1 MVRHT
6 LPSQMKHDS
15 EGDMGMHMTSAEMTE
30 LIAGRTLVDVVAD
43 TVSERGEAPALHWKN
58 PEGGWSTLTWD
69 EYMRSAQSVAAGLRR
84 LGVGRGDRVAMLLRN
99 RVECNITDLAGILLG
114 AAMTSIYLTSSNSQL
129 EWLLNH
135 CDAGVILVDGEQFGR
150 VKEIKP
156 LVPALRTIVCVDE
169 TAGTDESV
177 VQFSELLGE
186 SPVELDE
193 AKEVVKPDDVAT
205 IIYTS
210 GTTGRPKGAQHSH
223 RSVVSGVESVSL
235 AFGTGWMHKRVISYL
250 PMAHVAERMFSH
262 YVGLRTGSE
271 VFFCSDL
278 TAIGSYVLEVR
289 PNIFFG
295 PPRIW
300 EKLWAAA
307 QAIARGTPDP
317 EGAELRRALEVG
329 LRAVRARSESGEVPS
344 DLEIALAEAEPARNR
359 IASALA
365 LDTIDIALTAAA
377 SMPADVLDGMAA
389 LGVELADAY
398 GMTEF
403 IGGVCSP
410 HDPRRGTLGRPFP
423 GVDLRIA
430 ADDEIQM
437 CGPQAFVGYLND
449 PEQTKAAFTDD
460 GWLRTGDL
468 GRIDDDGYLTLIG
481 RKKDLI
487 ITAGGKN
494 IAPQPIETAIAS
506 HPLVSAAVVVG
517 EARKFPAA
525 LIVPDP
531 LELVEWAK
539 SRGKDTTDP
548 IALMSDPD
556 LEAEILE
563 HLQEVNQALA
573 RVEQIKRIK
582 ILPEVWGPDSDVM
595 TPTMKVKRAVVTQKY
610 ADAIEN
616 IYATDEQ
623 LAGSASGS

>member
-1 MVRHT
+1 MA
-6 LPSQMKHDS
+6 
-15 EGDMGMHMTSAEMTE
+15 MHMTSAEMAE
-30 LIAGRTLVDVVAD
+30 IIAGRTLVDVIAD
-43 TVSERGEAPALHWKN
+43 TVSQQGYAPALHSKK
-58 PEGGWSTLTWD
+58 PDGGWSTLSWN
-69 EYMRSAQSVAAGLRR
+69 EYIRSACSVAAGLRG
-84 LGVGRGDRVAMLLRN
+84 LGIRRGDRVAMLLRN
-99 RVECNITDLAGILLG
+99 RVECNIVDTAGILLG
-114 AAMTSIYLTSSNSQL
+114 ATMTSIYLTSSNSQV

-135 CDAGVILVDGEQFGR
+135 CGAGVILVDSEQAKR

-156 LVPALRTIVCVDE
+156 QIPSLRTIVCIDE
-169 TAGTDESV
+169 TADMDDSV
-177 VQFSELLGE
+177 VHFSELLGE
-186 SPVELDE
+186 PPITLDE
-193 AKEVVKPDDVAT
+193 AKAQVHADDIAT

-223 RSVVSGVESVSL
+223 RSVVSGVESVVM
-235 AFGTGWMHKRVISYL
+235 AFGTSWMHKRVISYL

-271 VFFCSDL
+271 VFFCPDL
-278 TAIGSYVLEVR
+278 TAIGSYLREVR

-307 QAIARGTPDP
+307 QSMARGTPDP

-329 LRAVRARSESGEVPS
+329 LQAVRARTETGKVPS
-344 DLEIALAEAEPARNR
+344 DLEIALAEVEPARER
-359 IASALA
+359 LASALA
-365 LDTIDIALTAAA
+365 LDTVEIALTAAA

-403 IGGVCSP
+403 IGGICSP
-410 HDPRRGTLGRPFP
+410 RDPRRGTLGRPFP

-430 ADDEIQM
+430 ADGEIEM
-437 CGPQAFVGYLND
+437 RGPQAFVGYLDD
-449 PEQTKAAFTDD
+449 PEQTKAVFTDD

-468 GRIDDDGYLTLIG
+468 GRIDEDGYLTLIG

-506 HPLVSAAVVVG
+506 HPLVSTAVVVG

-531 LELVEWAK
+531 LEIVEWA
-539 SRGKDTTDP
+539 RGLGKDTTDP

-556 LEAEILE
+556 LEAEMLKHLE
-563 HLQEVNQALA
+563 EVNQALA

-582 ILPEVWGPDSDVM
+582 ILPEVWGPDSEM
-595 TPTMKVKRAVVTQKY
+595 LTPTLKVKRAVVLKKY
-610 ADAIEN
+610 AEAIEDL
-616 IYATDEQ
+616 YAANYR
-623 LAGSASGS
+623 LAGSAPTAS

>member
-1 MVRHT
+1 MA
-6 LPSQMKHDS
+6 
-15 EGDMGMHMTSAEMTE
+15 MHMTSAEMAE
-30 LIAGRTLVDVVAD
+30 LISGRTLVDVIAD
-43 TVSERGEAPALHWKN
+43 TVSQQGDAPALHSKK
-58 PEGGWSTLTWD
+58 PDGGWSTLSWN
-69 EYMRSAQSVAAGLRR
+69 EYIRSACSVAAGLRG
-84 LGVGRGDRVAMLLRN
+84 LGIRRGDRVAMLLRN
-99 RVECNITDLAGILLG
+99 RVECNIMDTAGILLG
-114 AAMTSIYLTSSNSQL
+114 ATMTSIYLTSSNSQV

-135 CDAGVILVDGEQFGR
+135 CGAGVILVDGEQVKR

-156 LVPALRTIVCVDE
+156 QIPSLRTIVCIDE
-169 TAGTDESV
+169 TADTDDSV
-177 VQFSELLGE
+177 VHFSELLGE
-186 SPVELDE
+186 PPITLDE
-193 AKEVVKPDDVAT
+193 ARAQVQPDDIAT

-223 RSVVSGVESVSL
+223 RSVVSGVESVVM
-235 AFGTGWMHKRVISYL
+235 AFGTGWMQKRVISYL

-271 VFFCSDL
+271 VFFCPDL
-278 TAIGSYVLEVR
+278 TAIGSYLLEVR

-307 QAIARGTPDP
+307 QSMARGTPDP

-329 LRAVRARSESGEVPS
+329 LRAVRARTETGEVPS
-344 DLEIALAEAEPARNR
+344 DLEIALAEVEPARER
-359 IASALA
+359 VASALA
-365 LDTIDIALTAAA
+365 LDTVEIALTAAA

-410 HDPRRGTLGRPFP
+410 RDPRRGTLGRPFP

-430 ADDEIQM
+430 ADGEIEM
-437 CGPQAFVGYLND
+437 RGPQAFVDYLND
-449 PEQTKAAFTDD
+449 PEQTKAVFTDD

-468 GRIDDDGYLTLIG
+468 GRIDEDGYLTLIG

-506 HPLVSAAVVVG
+506 HPLVSTAVVVG

-531 LELVEWAK
+531 LEIVQWAQGL
-539 SRGKDTTDP
+539 GKDTTDP

-556 LEAEILE
+556 LEAAILK
-563 HLQEVNQALA
+563 HLEDVNQTLA

-582 ILPEVWGPDSDVM
+582 ILPEVWGPDSEMM
-595 TPTMKVKRAVVTQKY
+595 TPTFKVKRAAVLEKY
-610 ADAIEN
+610 AEAIEDL
-616 IYATDEQ
+616 YAVNDQ
-623 LAGSASGS
+623 LADSAPTAY

>member
-1 MVRHT
+1 M
-6 LPSQMKHDS
+6 S
-15 EGDMGMHMTSAEMTE
+15 MHMSSAEMAE
-30 LIAGRTLVDVVAD
+30 RIAGRTLLDVIAD

-58 PEGGWSTLTWD
+58 RDGGWSTVTWN
-69 EYMRSAQSVAAGLRR
+69 EYLRSARCVAAGLRR
-84 LGVGRGDRVAMLLRN
+84 LGVRRGDRVAMLLRN
-99 RVECNITDLAGILLG
+99 RVECNITDIAGTLLG

-129 EWLLNH
+129 EWLLND
-135 CDAGVILVDGEQFGR
+135 CEAGVILVDGEQFGR

-156 LVPALRTIVCVDE
+156 QVALLRTTVCVDE
-169 TAGTDESV
+169 VDETDKSV
-177 VQFSELLGE
+177 VQFNELLAE
-186 SPVELDE
+186 PPIDFDE
-193 AKEVVKPDDVAT
+193 ARKVMKPDDVAT

-223 RSVVSGVESVSL
+223 RSVVSGVESVRL

-278 TAIGSYVLEVR
+278 TAIGSYLLEVR

-329 LRAVRARSESGEVPS
+329 LRALRARTETGELS
-344 DLEIALAEAEPARNR
+344 ADLEIELAEVKPARDR

-403 IGGVCSP
+403 IGGICSP

-430 ADDEIQM
+430 ADDEIEM
-437 CGPQAFVGYLND
+437 RGPQAFVGYLNN
-449 PEQTKAAFTDD
+449 PEQTKAVFTDD

-468 GRIDDDGYLTLIG
+468 GRIDEDGYLTLIG

-506 HPLVSAAVVVG
+506 HPLVSAAIVVG

-582 ILPEVWGPDSDVM
+582 ILPEVWGPDSEVM
-595 TPTMKVKRAVVTQKY
+595 TPTMKVKRAVVAQKY
-610 ADAIEN
+610 ADAIDSL
-616 IYATDEQ
+616 YATDEQ
-623 LAGSASGS
+623 LAGSAPGS

>member
-1 MVRHT
+1 MA
-6 LPSQMKHDS
+6 
-15 EGDMGMHMTSAEMTE
+15 MHMTSAEMAE
-30 LIAGRTLVDVVAD
+30 LISGRTLVDVIAD
-43 TVSERGEAPALHWKN
+43 TVSQQGDAPALHSKK
-58 PEGGWSTLTWD
+58 PDGGWSTLSWN
-69 EYMRSAQSVAAGLRR
+69 EYIRSACSVAAGLRG
-84 LGVGRGDRVAMLLRN
+84 LGIRRGDRVAMLLRN
-99 RVECNITDLAGILLG
+99 RVECNIMDTAGILLG
-114 AAMTSIYLTSSNSQL
+114 ATMTSIYLTSSNSQV

-135 CDAGVILVDGEQFGR
+135 CGAGVILVDGEQVKR

-156 LVPALRTIVCVDE
+156 QIPSLRTIVCTDE
-169 TAGTDESV
+169 TADTDDSV
-177 VQFSELLGE
+177 VDFSELLGE
-186 SPVELDE
+186 PPITLDE
-193 AKEVVKPDDVAT
+193 AKAQVQPDDIAT

-223 RSVVSGVESVSL
+223 RSVVSGVESVVM

-271 VFFCSDL
+271 VFFCPDL
-278 TAIGSYVLEVR
+278 TAIGSYLLEVR

-307 QAIARGTPDP
+307 QSMARGTPDP

-329 LRAVRARSESGEVPS
+329 LRAVRARTETGELPS
-344 DLEIALAEAEPARNR
+344 DLEIALAEVEPARER
-359 IASALA
+359 VASALA
-365 LDTIDIALTAAA
+365 LDTVEIALTAAA

-410 HDPRRGTLGRPFP
+410 RDPRRGTLGRPFP

-430 ADDEIQM
+430 ADGEIEM
-437 CGPQAFVGYLND
+437 RGPQAFVDYLND
-449 PEQTKAAFTDD
+449 PEQTKAVFTDD

-468 GRIDDDGYLTLIG
+468 GRIDEDGYLTLIG

-506 HPLVSAAVVVG
+506 HPLVSTAVVVG

-531 LELVEWAK
+531 LEIVQWAQGL
-539 SRGKDTTDP
+539 GKDTTDP

-556 LEAEILE
+556 LEAAILK
-563 HLQEVNQALA
+563 HLEDVNQALA

-582 ILPEVWGPDSDVM
+582 ILPEVWGPDSEMM
-595 TPTMKVKRAVVTQKY
+595 TPTFKVKRAAVLEKY
-610 ADAIEN
+610 AEAIEDL
-616 IYATDEQ
+616 YAVNDQ
-623 LAGSASGS
+623 LADSAPTAY

>member
-1 MVRHT
+1 MA
-6 LPSQMKHDS
+6 
-15 EGDMGMHMTSAEMTE
+15 MHMTSAEMAE
-30 LIAGRTLVDVVAD
+30 LISGRTLVDVIAD
-43 TVSERGEAPALHWKN
+43 TVSQQGDAPALHSKK
-58 PEGGWSTLTWD
+58 PDGGWSTLSWN
-69 EYMRSAQSVAAGLRR
+69 EYIRSACSVAAGLRG
-84 LGVGRGDRVAMLLRN
+84 LGIRRGDRVAMLLRN
-99 RVECNITDLAGILLG
+99 RVECNIMDTAGILLG
-114 AAMTSIYLTSSNSQL
+114 ATMTSIYLTSSNSQV

-135 CDAGVILVDGEQFGR
+135 CGAGVILVDGEQVKR

-156 LVPALRTIVCVDE
+156 QIPSLRTIVCIDE
-169 TAGTDESV
+169 TADTDDSV
-177 VQFSELLGE
+177 VHFSELLGE
-186 SPVELDE
+186 PPITLDE
-193 AKEVVKPDDVAT
+193 ARAQVQPDDIAT

-223 RSVVSGVESVSL
+223 RSVVSGVESVVM
-235 AFGTGWMHKRVISYL
+235 AFGTGWMQKRVISYL

-271 VFFCSDL
+271 VFFCPDL
-278 TAIGSYVLEVR
+278 TAIGSYLLEVR

-307 QAIARGTPDP
+307 QSMARGTPDP

-329 LRAVRARSESGEVPS
+329 LRAVRARTETGEVPS
-344 DLEIALAEAEPARNR
+344 DLEIALAEVEPARER
-359 IASALA
+359 VASALA
-365 LDTIDIALTAAA
+365 LDTVEIALTAAA

-410 HDPRRGTLGRPFP
+410 RDPRRGTLGRPFP

-430 ADDEIQM
+430 ADGEIEM
-437 CGPQAFVGYLND
+437 RGPQAFVDYLND
-449 PEQTKAAFTDD
+449 PEQTKAVFTDD

-468 GRIDDDGYLTLIG
+468 GRIDEDGYLTLIG

-506 HPLVSAAVVVG
+506 HPLVSTAVVVG

-531 LELVEWAK
+531 LEIVQWAQGL
-539 SRGKDTTDP
+539 GKDTTDP

-556 LEAEILE
+556 LEAAILK
-563 HLQEVNQALA
+563 HLEDVNQALA

-582 ILPEVWGPDSDVM
+582 ILPEVWGPDSEMM
-595 TPTMKVKRAVVTQKY
+595 TPTFKVKRAAVLEKY
-610 ADAIEN
+610 AEAIEDL
-616 IYATDEQ
+616 YAVNDQ
-623 LAGSASGS
+623 LADSAPTAY

>member
-1 MVRHT
+1 
-6 LPSQMKHDS
+6 
-15 EGDMGMHMTSAEMTE
+15 MHMTSAEMAD
-30 LIAGRTLVDVVAD
+30 LIAGRTLVDVIAD
-43 TVSERGEAPALHWKN
+43 TVAERGDAPALHSKN
-58 PEGGWSTLTWD
+58 PDGGWSTLSWND
-69 EYMRSAQSVAAGLRR
+69 YIRSARSVAAGLRR
-84 LGVGRGDRVAMLLRN
+84 LGVRRGDRVAMLLRN
-99 RVECNITDLAGILLG
+99 RAECNITDTAGILLG
-114 AAMTSIYLTSSNSQL
+114 ATMTSIYMTSSNSQV

-135 CDAGVILVDGEQFGR
+135 CGAGVILVDGEQVER

-156 LVPALRTIVCVDE
+156 QAPSLRTIVCVDE
-169 TAGTDESV
+169 TAGTDDSV
-177 VQFSELLGE
+177 MHFSELLGE
-186 SPVELDE
+186 PPIELDE
-193 AKEVVKPDDVAT
+193 AKAEVKPDDVAT

-223 RSVVSGVESVSL
+223 RSVVAGLESIMM

-271 VFFCSDL
+271 VFFCPDL
-278 TAIGSYVLEVR
+278 TAIGSYLLEVR

-317 EGAELRRALEVG
+317 EGAELRRALDVG
-329 LRAVRARSESGEVPS
+329 LQAIRARSESGKVPP
-344 DLEIALAEAEPARNR
+344 DLEIALAEVEPARKR

-365 LDTIDIALTAAA
+365 LDTVEIALTAAA

-403 IGGVCSP
+403 VGGVCSP
-410 HDPRRGTLGRPFP
+410 YDPRRGTLGRPFP

-437 CGPQAFVGYLND
+437 RGPQEFVGYLND
-449 PEQTKAAFTDD
+449 PEKTKAAFTDD
-460 GWLRTGDL
+460 GWFQTGDL
-468 GRIDDDGYLTLIG
+468 GRIDEDGYLTLIG

-506 HPLVSAAVVVG
+506 HPLVSTAVVVG
-517 EARKFPAA
+517 EAHKFPAA

-539 SRGKDTTDP
+539 GLGKDTTDP

-556 LEAEILE
+556 LEAEILK

-595 TPTMKVKRAVVTQKY
+595 TPTMKVKRAVVAQKY

-616 IYATDEQ
+616 LYAADEQ
-623 LAGSASGS
+623 LAGSVPAS

>member
-1 MVRHT
+1 
-6 LPSQMKHDS
+6 
-15 EGDMGMHMTSAEMTE
+15 MGTQMTSAEMAE
-30 LIAGRTLVDVVAD
+30 LIAGRTLVDLIAD
-43 TVSERGEAPALHWKN
+43 TVSERGDAPALHWKN
-58 PEGGWSTLTWD
+58 PDGWSTLSWND
-69 EYMRSAQSVAAGLRR
+69 YIRSAQSVAAGLRR
-84 LGVGRGDRVAMLLRN
+84 LGVRRGDRVAMLLRN
-99 RVECNITDLAGILLG
+99 RVECNITDIAGILLG

-135 CDAGVILVDGEQFGR
+135 CEAGVILVDGEQFAR
-150 VKEIKP
+150 VMEIKP
-156 LVPALRTIVCVDE
+156 QVPSLRTVLCVDE
-169 TAGTDESV
+169 TADTDESV
-177 VQFSELLGE
+177 VRFSELLGE
-186 SPVELDE
+186 PPVQLDE
-193 AKEVVKPDDVAT
+193 AKKVVKADDVAT

-223 RSVVSGVESVSL
+223 RSVVSGVESVLL
-235 AFGTGWMHKRVISYL
+235 AFGAGWMHKRVISYL

-307 QAIARGTPDP
+307 QAIARGTPEP

-329 LRAVRARSESGEVPS
+329 LQAVRARTETGEVPS
-344 DLEIALAEAEPARNR
+344 DLEIALAEVEPGRNR
-359 IASALA
+359 IASAVA

-430 ADDEIQM
+430 EDDEIEM
-437 CGPQAFVGYLND
+437 RGPQAFVGYLNN
-449 PEQTKAAFTDD
+449 PEQTKAVFTDD

-468 GRIDDDGYLTLIG
+468 GRIDEDGYLTLIG

-506 HPLVSAAVVVG
+506 HPLVSAAIVVG

-582 ILPEVWGPDSDVM
+582 ILPEVWGPDSEVM
-595 TPTMKVKRAVVTQKY
+595 TPTMKVKRAVVAQKY
-610 ADAIEN
+610 ADAIDSL
-616 IYATDEQ
+616 YATDEQ
-623 LAGSASGS
+623 LAGSAPGS

>member
-1 MVRHT
+1 MA
-6 LPSQMKHDS
+6 
-15 EGDMGMHMTSAEMTE
+15 MHMTSAEMAE
-30 LIAGRTLVDVVAD
+30 LISGRTLVDVIAD
-43 TVSERGEAPALHWKN
+43 TVSQQGNAPALHSKK
-58 PEGGWSTLTWD
+58 PDGGWSTLSWN
-69 EYMRSAQSVAAGLRR
+69 EYMRSACSVAAGLRG
-84 LGVGRGDRVAMLLRN
+84 LGIRRGDRVAMLLRN
-99 RVECNITDLAGILLG
+99 RVECNIMDTAGILLG
-114 AAMTSIYLTSSNSQL
+114 ATMTSIYLTSSNSQV

-135 CDAGVILVDGEQFGR
+135 CGAGAILVDGEQVKR

-156 LVPALRTIVCVDE
+156 QIPSLRTIVCIDE
-169 TAGTDESV
+169 TADTDDSV
-177 VQFSELLGE
+177 VHFSELLGE
-186 SPVELDE
+186 PPITLDE
-193 AKEVVKPDDVAT
+193 ARAQVQPDDIAT

-223 RSVVSGVESVSL
+223 RSVVSGVESVVM

-271 VFFCSDL
+271 VFFCPDL
-278 TAIGSYVLEVR
+278 TAIGSYLLEVR

-307 QAIARGTPDP
+307 QSMARGTPDP

-329 LRAVRARSESGEVPS
+329 LRAVRARTETGELPS
-344 DLEIALAEAEPARNR
+344 DLEIALAEVEPARER
-359 IASALA
+359 VASALA
-365 LDTIDIALTAAA
+365 LDTVEIALTAAA

-410 HDPRRGTLGRPFP
+410 RDPRRGTLGRPFP

-430 ADDEIQM
+430 ADGEIEM
-437 CGPQAFVGYLND
+437 RGPQAFVDYLND
-449 PEQTKAAFTDD
+449 PEQTKAVFTDD

-468 GRIDDDGYLTLIG
+468 GRIDEDGYLTLIG

-506 HPLVSAAVVVG
+506 HPLVSTAVVVG

-531 LELVEWAK
+531 LEIVQWAQGL
-539 SRGKDTTDP
+539 GKDTTDP

-556 LEAEILE
+556 LEAAILK
-563 HLQEVNQALA
+563 HLEDVNQALA

-582 ILPEVWGPDSDVM
+582 ILPEVWGPDSEMM
-595 TPTMKVKRAVVTQKY
+595 TPTFKVKRAAVLEKY
-610 ADAIEN
+610 AEAIEDL
-616 IYATDEQ
+616 YAVNDQ
-623 LAGSASGS
+623 LADSAPTAY

>member
-1 MVRHT
+1 M
-6 LPSQMKHDS
+6 D
-15 EGDMGMHMTSAEMTE
+15 MTSAEMAE
-30 LIAGRTLVDVVAD
+30 LIAGRTLVDVIAD
-43 TVSERGEAPALHWKN
+43 TVAERGDAPALHSKN
-58 PEGGWSTLTWD
+58 PDGGWSTLSWND
-69 EYMRSAQSVAAGLRR
+69 YIRSARSVAAGLRR
-84 LGVGRGDRVAMLLRN
+84 LGVRRGDRVAMLLRN
-99 RVECNITDLAGILLG
+99 RAECNITDTAGILLG
-114 AAMTSIYLTSSNSQL
+114 ATMTSIYMTSSNSQV

-135 CDAGVILVDGEQFGR
+135 CEAGVILVDGEQVER

-156 LVPALRTIVCVDE
+156 QVPSLRTIVCVDE
-169 TAGTDESV
+169 TAGTDDSV
-177 VQFSELLGE
+177 MHFSELLGE
-186 SPVELDE
+186 PPIELDE
-193 AKEVVKPDDVAT
+193 AKAEVKPDDVAT

-223 RSVVSGVESVSL
+223 RSVVAGLESIMM

-271 VFFCSDL
+271 VFFCPDL
-278 TAIGSYVLEVR
+278 TAIGSYLLEVR

-317 EGAELRRALEVG
+317 EGAELRRALDVG
-329 LRAVRARSESGEVPS
+329 LQAIRARSESGEVPA
-344 DLEIALAEAEPARNR
+344 DLEIALAEVEPARKR

-365 LDTIDIALTAAA
+365 LDTVEIALTAAA

-410 HDPRRGTLGRPFP
+410 YDPRRGTLGRPFP

-430 ADDEIQM
+430 ADDEIEM
-437 CGPQAFVGYLND
+437 RGPQEFVGYLND
-449 PEQTKAAFTDD
+449 PEKTKAAFTDD
-460 GWLRTGDL
+460 GWFQTGDL
-468 GRIDDDGYLTLIG
+468 GRIDEDGYLTLIG

-506 HPLVSAAVVVG
+506 HPLVSTAVVVG
-517 EARKFPAA
+517 EAHKFPAA

-539 SRGKDTTDP
+539 GLGKDTTDP

-556 LEAEILE
+556 LEAEILK

-595 TPTMKVKRAVVTQKY
+595 TPTMKVKRAVVAQKY

-616 IYATDEQ
+616 LYATDEQ
-623 LAGSASGS
+623 LAGSAPAS

>member
-1 MVRHT
+1 
-6 LPSQMKHDS
+6 
-15 EGDMGMHMTSAEMTE
+15 MHMTSAEMAD
-30 LIAGRTLVDVVAD
+30 LIAGRTLVDVIAD
-43 TVSERGEAPALHWKN
+43 TVAERGDAPALHSKN
-58 PEGGWSTLTWD
+58 PDGGWSTLSWND
-69 EYMRSAQSVAAGLRR
+69 YIRSARSVAAGLRR
-84 LGVGRGDRVAMLLRN
+84 LGVRRGDRVAMLLRN
-99 RVECNITDLAGILLG
+99 RAECNITDTAGILLG
-114 AAMTSIYLTSSNSQL
+114 ATMTSIYMTSSNSQV

-135 CDAGVILVDGEQFGR
+135 CGAGVILVDGEQVER

-156 LVPALRTIVCVDE
+156 QAPSLRTIVCVDE
-169 TAGTDESV
+169 TAGTDDSV
-177 VQFSELLGE
+177 MHFSELLGE
-186 SPVELDE
+186 PPIELDE
-193 AKEVVKPDDVAT
+193 AKAEVKPDDVAT

-223 RSVVSGVESVSL
+223 RSVVAGLESIMM

-271 VFFCSDL
+271 VFFCPDL
-278 TAIGSYVLEVR
+278 TAIGSYLLEVR

-317 EGAELRRALEVG
+317 EGAELRRALDVG
-329 LRAVRARSESGEVPS
+329 LQAIRARSESGKVPP
-344 DLEIALAEAEPARNR
+344 DLEIALAEVEPARKR

-365 LDTIDIALTAAA
+365 LDTVEIALTAAA

-403 IGGVCSP
+403 VGGVCSP
-410 HDPRRGTLGRPFP
+410 YDPRRGTLGRPFP

-430 ADDEIQM
+430 ADDEIEM
-437 CGPQAFVGYLND
+437 RGPQEFVGYLND
-449 PEQTKAAFTDD
+449 PEKTKAAFTDD
-460 GWLRTGDL
+460 GWFQTGDL
-468 GRIDDDGYLTLIG
+468 GRIDEDGYLTLIG

-506 HPLVSAAVVVG
+506 HPLVSTAVVVG
-517 EARKFPAA
+517 EAHKFPAA

-539 SRGKDTTDP
+539 ALGKDTTDP

-556 LEAEILE
+556 LEAEILK

-595 TPTMKVKRAVVTQKY
+595 TPTMKVKRAVVAQKY

-616 IYATDEQ
+616 LYAADEQ
-623 LAGSASGS
+623 LAGSVPAS

>member
-1 MVRHT
+1 M
-6 LPSQMKHDS
+6 D
-15 EGDMGMHMTSAEMTE
+15 MTSAEMAE
-30 LIAGRTLVDVVAD
+30 LIAGRTLVDVIAD
-43 TVSERGEAPALHWKN
+43 TVSERGDAPALHSKN
-58 PEGGWSTLTWD
+58 PDGGWSTLSWND
-69 EYMRSAQSVAAGLRR
+69 YIRSARSVAAGLRR
-84 LGVGRGDRVAMLLRN
+84 LGVRRGDRVAMLLRN
-99 RVECNITDLAGILLG
+99 RAECNITDTAGILLG
-114 AAMTSIYLTSSNSQL
+114 ATMTSIYMTSSNSQV

-135 CDAGVILVDGEQFGR
+135 CGAGVILVDGEQVER

-156 LVPALRTIVCVDE
+156 QVPALRTIVCVDE
-169 TAGTDESV
+169 TAGTDDSV
-177 VQFSELLGE
+177 MHFSELLGE
-186 SPVELDE
+186 PPIELDE
-193 AKEVVKPDDVAT
+193 AKAEVKPDDVVT

-223 RSVVSGVESVSL
+223 RSVVAGLESIMM

-271 VFFCSDL
+271 VFFCPDL
-278 TAIGSYVLEVR
+278 TAIGSYLLEVR

-317 EGAELRRALEVG
+317 EGAELRRALDVG
-329 LRAVRARSESGEVPS
+329 LQAIRARSESGEVPA
-344 DLEIALAEAEPARNR
+344 DLEIALAEVEPARKR

-365 LDTIDIALTAAA
+365 LDTVEIALTAAA

-403 IGGVCSP
+403 VGGVCSP
-410 HDPRRGTLGRPFP
+410 YDPRRGTLGRPFP

-437 CGPQAFVGYLND
+437 RGPQEFVGYLND
-449 PEQTKAAFTDD
+449 PEKTKAAFTDD
-460 GWLRTGDL
+460 GWFQTGDL
-468 GRIDDDGYLTLIG
+468 GRIDEDGYLTLIG

-494 IAPQPIETAIAS
+494 VAPQPIETAIAS
-506 HPLVSAAVVVG
+506 HPLVSTAVVVG

-539 SRGKDTTDP
+539 GLGKDTTDP

-556 LEAEILE
+556 LEAEILK

-595 TPTMKVKRAVVTQKY
+595 TPTMKVKRAVVAQKY

-616 IYATDEQ
+616 LYATDEQ
-623 LAGSASGS
+623 LAGSAPAT

>member
-1 MVRHT
+1 M
-6 LPSQMKHDS
+6 D
-15 EGDMGMHMTSAEMTE
+15 MTSAEMAE
-30 LIAGRTLVDVVAD
+30 LIAGRTLVDVIAD
-43 TVSERGEAPALHWKN
+43 TVSERGDAPALHSKN
-58 PEGGWSTLTWD
+58 PDGGWSTLSWND
-69 EYMRSAQSVAAGLRR
+69 YIRSARSVAAGLRR
-84 LGVGRGDRVAMLLRN
+84 LGVRRGDRVAMLLRN
-99 RVECNITDLAGILLG
+99 RAECNITDTAGILLG
-114 AAMTSIYLTSSNSQL
+114 ATMTSIYMTSSNSQV

-135 CDAGVILVDGEQFGR
+135 CGAGVILVDGEQVER

-156 LVPALRTIVCVDE
+156 QVPALRTIVCVDE
-169 TAGTDESV
+169 TAGTDDSV
-177 VQFSELLGE
+177 MHFSELLGE
-186 SPVELDE
+186 PPIELDE
-193 AKEVVKPDDVAT
+193 AKAEVKPDDVVT

-223 RSVVSGVESVSL
+223 RSVVAGLESIMM

-271 VFFCSDL
+271 VFFCPDL
-278 TAIGSYVLEVR
+278 TAIGSYLLEVR

-317 EGAELRRALEVG
+317 EGAELRRALDVG
-329 LRAVRARSESGEVPS
+329 LQAIRARSESGEVPA
-344 DLEIALAEAEPARNR
+344 DLEIALAEVEPARKR

-365 LDTIDIALTAAA
+365 LDTVEIALTAAA

-403 IGGVCSP
+403 VGGVCSP
-410 HDPRRGTLGRPFP
+410 YDPRRGTLGRPFP

-437 CGPQAFVGYLND
+437 RGPQEFVGYLND
-449 PEQTKAAFTDD
+449 PEKTKAAFTDD
-460 GWLRTGDL
+460 GWFQTGDL
-468 GRIDDDGYLTLIG
+468 GRIDEDGYLTLIG

-494 IAPQPIETAIAS
+494 VAPQPIETAIAS
-506 HPLVSAAVVVG
+506 HPLVSTAVVVG

-539 SRGKDTTDP
+539 GLGKDTTDP

-556 LEAEILE
+556 LEAEILK

-595 TPTMKVKRAVVTQKY
+595 TPTMKVKRAVVAQKY

-616 IYATDEQ
+616 LYATDEQ
-623 LAGSASGS
+623 LAGSVPAS

>member
-1 MVRHT
+1 
-6 LPSQMKHDS
+6 
-15 EGDMGMHMTSAEMTE
+15 
-30 LIAGRTLVDVVAD
+30 
-43 TVSERGEAPALHWKN
+43 
-58 PEGGWSTLTWD
+58 
-69 EYMRSAQSVAAGLRR
+69 
-84 LGVGRGDRVAMLLRN
+84 MLLRN
-99 RVECNITDLAGILLG
+99 RAECNITDTAGILLG
-114 AAMTSIYLTSSNSQL
+114 ATMTSIYMTSSNSQV

-135 CDAGVILVDGEQFGR
+135 CGAGVILVDGEQVER

-156 LVPALRTIVCVDE
+156 QAPSLRTIVCVDE
-169 TAGTDESV
+169 TAGTDDSV
-177 VQFSELLGE
+177 MHFSELLGE
-186 SPVELDE
+186 PPIELDE
-193 AKEVVKPDDVAT
+193 AKAEVKPDDVAT

-223 RSVVSGVESVSL
+223 RSVVAGLESIMM

-271 VFFCSDL
+271 VFFCPDL
-278 TAIGSYVLEVR
+278 TAIGSYLLEVR

-317 EGAELRRALEVG
+317 EGAELRRALDVG
-329 LRAVRARSESGEVPS
+329 LQAIRARSESGEVPA
-344 DLEIALAEAEPARNR
+344 DLEIALAEVEPARKR

-365 LDTIDIALTAAA
+365 LDTVEIALTAAA

-403 IGGVCSP
+403 VGGVCSP
-410 HDPRRGTLGRPFP
+410 YDPRRGTLGRPFP

-430 ADDEIQM
+430 ADDEIEM
-437 CGPQAFVGYLND
+437 RGPQEFVGYLND
-449 PEQTKAAFTDD
+449 PEKTKAAFTDD
-460 GWLRTGDL
+460 GWFQTGDL
-468 GRIDDDGYLTLIG
+468 GRIDEDGYLTLIG

-506 HPLVSAAVVVG
+506 HPLVSTAVVVG
-517 EARKFPAA
+517 EAHKFPAA

-539 SRGKDTTDP
+539 ALGKDTTDP

-556 LEAEILE
+556 LEAEILK

-595 TPTMKVKRAVVTQKY
+595 TPTMKVKRAVVAQKY

-616 IYATDEQ
+616 LYAADEQ
-623 LAGSASGS
+623 LAGSVPAS

>member
-1 MVRHT
+1 
-6 LPSQMKHDS
+6 
-15 EGDMGMHMTSAEMTE
+15 MHMTSAEMAD
-30 LIAGRTLVDVVAD
+30 LIAGRTLVDVIAD
-43 TVSERGEAPALHWKN
+43 TVAERGDAPALHSKN
-58 PEGGWSTLTWD
+58 PDGGWSTLSWND
-69 EYMRSAQSVAAGLRR
+69 YIRSARSVAAGLRR
-84 LGVGRGDRVAMLLRN
+84 LGVRRGDRVAMLLRN
-99 RVECNITDLAGILLG
+99 RAECNITDTAGILLG
-114 AAMTSIYLTSSNSQL
+114 ATMTSIYMTSSNSQV

-135 CDAGVILVDGEQFGR
+135 CGAGVILVDGEQVER

-156 LVPALRTIVCVDE
+156 QAPSLRTIVCVDE
-169 TAGTDESV
+169 TAGTDDSV
-177 VQFSELLGE
+177 MHFSELLGE
-186 SPVELDE
+186 PPIELDE
-193 AKEVVKPDDVAT
+193 AKAEVKPDDVAT

-223 RSVVSGVESVSL
+223 RSVVAGLESIMM

-271 VFFCSDL
+271 VFFCPDL
-278 TAIGSYVLEVR
+278 TAIGSYLLEVR

-317 EGAELRRALEVG
+317 EGAELRRALDVG
-329 LRAVRARSESGEVPS
+329 LQAIRARSESGKVPP
-344 DLEIALAEAEPARNR
+344 DLEIALAEVEPARKR

-365 LDTIDIALTAAA
+365 LDTVEIALTAAA

-403 IGGVCSP
+403 VGGVCSP
-410 HDPRRGTLGRPFP
+410 YDPRRGTLGRPFP

-430 ADDEIQM
+430 ADDEIEM
-437 CGPQAFVGYLND
+437 CGPQEFVGYLND
-449 PEQTKAAFTDD
+449 PEKTKAAFTDD
-460 GWLRTGDL
+460 GWFQTGDL
-468 GRIDDDGYLTLIG
+468 GRIDEDGYLTLIG

-506 HPLVSAAVVVG
+506 HPLVSTAVVVG
-517 EARKFPAA
+517 EAHKFPAA

-539 SRGKDTTDP
+539 ALGKDTTDP

-556 LEAEILE
+556 LEAEILK
-563 HLQEVNQALA
+563 HLQEVNQALG

-595 TPTMKVKRAVVTQKY
+595 TPTMKVKRAVVAQKY

-616 IYATDEQ
+616 LYAADEQ
-623 LAGSASGS
+623 LAGSVPAS

>member
-1 MVRHT
+1 MAM
-6 LPSQMKHDS
+6 Q
-15 EGDMGMHMTSAEMTE
+15 MTSAEMTE
-30 LIAGRTLVDVVAD
+30 LISGRTLVDVIAD
-43 TVSERGEAPALHWKN
+43 TVSERGDAPALHSKN
-58 PEGGWSTLTWD
+58 PDGGWSTLSWND
-69 EYMRSAQSVAAGLRR
+69 YIRSAGSVAAGLRR
-84 LGVGRGDRVAMLLRN
+84 LGVRRGDRVAILMPN
-99 RVECNITDLAGILLG
+99 RAECNITDTAGILLG

-135 CDAGVILVDGEQFGR
+135 CEAGVILVDGEQLER

-156 LVPALRTIVCVDE
+156 QVTSLRTIVCVDE
-169 TAGTDESV
+169 TAGTDDSV
-177 VQFSELLGE
+177 MHFSELFGE
-186 SPVELDE
+186 PPIEIDE
-193 AKEVVKPDDVAT
+193 AKAEVKPDDVAT

-223 RSVVSGVESVSL
+223 RSVVAGLESIMM

-271 VFFCSDL
+271 VFFCPDL
-278 TAIGSYVLEVR
+278 TAVGSYLLEVR

-317 EGAELRRALEVG
+317 EGAELRRALVVG
-329 LRAVRARSESGEVPS
+329 QQAIRARSESGEVPP
-344 DLEIALAEAEPARNR
+344 DLEIALAEVEPARKR

-365 LDTIDIALTAAA
+365 LDTVEIALTAAA

-410 HDPRRGTLGRPFP
+410 YDPRRGTLGRPFP

-430 ADDEIQM
+430 ADDEIEM
-437 CGPQAFVGYLND
+437 RGPQEFVGYLND
-449 PEQTKAAFTDD
+449 PEKTKAAFTDD
-460 GWLRTGDL
+460 GWFQTGDL
-468 GRIDDDGYLTLIG
+468 GRIDEDGYLTLIG

-506 HPLVSAAVVVG
+506 HPLVSTAVVVG

-525 LIVPDP
+525 LIVPDS
-531 LELVEWAK
+531 LELVDWAK
-539 SRGKDTTDP
+539 GLGKDTTDP

-556 LEAEILE
+556 LEAEILK

-595 TPTMKVKRAVVTQKY
+595 TPTMKIKRAVVAQKY
-610 ADAIEN
+610 ANAIEN
-616 IYATDEQ
+616 LYAADEQ
-623 LAGSASGS
+623 LAGSAPAS